1 MRASAVFLALGAVFL
16 WSTVAALG
24 VRLQGVPPF
33 LLVGVALLIGGVL
46 ALPRVARW
54 RFSLRLV
61 ALGVFGLFA
70 YHLALF
76 TALRFAP
83 PVEANLL
90 NYLWPLL
97 IVVMTP
103 LFLPGTRLEARHVAA
118 GLLGFA
124 GTAILVGGVDF
135 SLEPRRLAGYAL
147 AVGAA
152 FIWASYSLLTRRLR
166 DFPTETVGLFCIV
179 SGLLGL
185 LAHWLFEPAY
195 SIRAADWPWLIALGL
210 GPMGLAFFL
219 WDAALKRGDPRGIG
233 ALSYL
238 TPLLSTFVLAAS
250 GQGELTSRALVALA
264 LIVAGALVGN
274 LRLARAE
281 RIS

>member
-1 MRASAVFLALGAVFL
+1 MSAAAVLLALGAVLL

-33 LLVGVALLIGGVL
+33 LLVGIALLIGGAL
-46 ALPRVARW
+46 ALPRFSRW
-54 RFSLRLV
+54 SFRPRLL

-76 TALRFAP
+76 LALRFAP

-103 LFLPGTRLEARHVAA
+103 LFLPGMRLAPRHVAA

-124 GTAILVGGVDF
+124 GTVVLVGGVDF
-135 SLEPRRLAGYAL
+135 SLEPRKLAGYAL
-147 AVGAA
+147 GVAAA
-152 FIWASYSLLTRRLR
+152 FIWSSYSLLTRRVR
-166 DFPTETVGLFCIV
+166 DFPSETVGLFCIV

-185 LAHWLFEPAY
+185 LAHYAFEPAY
-195 SIRAADWPWLIALGL
+195 SIRAQDWPWLVALGV
-210 GPMGLAFFL
+210 GPMGLAFYL

-250 GQGELTSRALVALA
+250 GQGELTTRSLAALA

-274 LRLARAE
+274 LSLAQAR